1 MKFQFK
7 VVCEQR
13 WNPFMQRFEE
23 RCETQVISVA
33 WGAWV
38 PGHIGVIVLVV
49 ALFVGSVMLSAAFIC
64 LRCKVRF
71 TSQDMVLL
79 IISVC

>member
-23 RCETQVISVA
+23 RCETQLRSVDA
-33 WGAWV
+33 WIVGA
-38 PGHIGVIVLVV
+38 IVFAV
-49 ALFVGSVMLSAAFIC
+49 ASFVASIIIFAALMC
-64 LRCKVRF
+64 LRCKVCYHR
-71 TSQDMVLL
+71 S
-79 IISVC
+79 